1 MNNIGYAIRK
11 VRKEVGLT
19 QEQLA
24 ESANISRSHLA
35 EIESGKYS
43 PTMKTMEAI
52 AKACKKPVK
61 DFV

>member
-24 ESANISRSHLA
+24 ENANISRSHLA

-43 PTMKTMEAI
+43 PTMKTVEAI
-52 AKACKKPVK
+52 ANACKKSIK